1 MGHTFENE
9 RKDWINLN
17 IKFFYTG
24 WNVIKKILLKVFL
37 KVYVWLLDPRNN
49 SLKSPVT
56 KDSLEYFR
64 ALENFGTS
72 KYLAI
77 SHYNPRTR
85 AHTRGQARSGAGR
98 RQPRPLTRP
107 QPWWEADES
116 GREGRRQDQP
126 NCGCLIAL
134 RPENRN
140 EISIKRGGEKEIS
153 VVAEISSVCIR
164 I

>member
-1 MGHTFENE
+1 MNKKFGHTFDNE
-9 RKDWINLN
+9 RKDRINLN

-24 WNVIKKILLKVFL
+24 RNVIKKILLKVFL

-77 SHYNPRTR
+77 FHYNQRTR
-85 AHTRGQARSGAGR
+85 VRTLGRGRFEGGRSQWG
-98 RQPRPLTRP
+98 
-107 QPWWEADES
+107 ES
-116 GREGRRQDQP
+116 
-126 NCGCLIAL
+126 
-134 RPENRN
+134 
-140 EISIKRGGEKEIS
+140 
-153 VVAEISSVCIR
+153 
-164 I
+164 